1 MATNWKQE
9 RKNLGV
15 DSDVEIAKRLGVTK
29 ERVRQERKK
38 LSIPRAPRRLE
49 RSESKATAEDSR
61 RAANIVRHLRTV
73 PLSAGDRQTITDA
86 RMARGWSQ
94 KDVAEK
100 IDSSVVFYSFVETG
114 RKAPS
119 PDYLSRV
126 CKVLGLEWS
135 CQFWLQVGPKKGR
148 NSATH

>member
-15 DSDVEIAKRLGVTK
+15 DPDVKIAKRLGVTK

-38 LSIPRAPRRLE
+38 LSIPRTPRQLR
-49 RSESKATAEDSR
+49 RSETAEELRS
-61 RAANIVRHLRTV
+61 AGSIVKHLRTI
-73 PLSAGDRQTITDA
+73 PLSARDRQTITDV

-135 CQFWLQVGPKKGR
+135 CQFWLQVGPKRAGR
-148 NSATH
+148 SRGTI

>member
-29 ERVRQERKK
+29 ERVRQERNK
-38 LSIPRAPRRLE
+38 LGIPRAPRRLKRAE
-49 RSESKATAEDSR
+49 SEATTEDSR
-61 RAANIVRHLRTV
+61 AASIVKHLRTI
-73 PLSAGDRQTITDA
+73 PLSARDRQTITDV

-135 CQFWLQVGPKKGR
+135 CQFWLQVGPKR
-148 NSATH
+148 A